1 MKTNPERFVRVGG
14 RIVGE
19 NIYEPDLLPESEEEE
34 EKQLKEEE
42 K

>member
-1 MKTNPERFVRVGG
+1 MKPNPERFVRVGG

-34 EKQLKEEE
+34 KQLKEDSE
-42 K
+42 

>member
-1 MKTNPERFVRVGG
+1 MKPNPERFVKVEG

-34 EKQLKEEE
+34 KQLKEEAQ
-42 K
+42 

>member
-34 EKQLKEEE
+34 KQLKEEE